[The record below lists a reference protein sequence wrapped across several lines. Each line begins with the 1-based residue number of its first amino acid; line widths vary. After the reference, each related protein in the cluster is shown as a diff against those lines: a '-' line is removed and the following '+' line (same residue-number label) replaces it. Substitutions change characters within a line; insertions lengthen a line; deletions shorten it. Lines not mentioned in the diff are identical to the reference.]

1 MRCAVAG
8 WVQENEQTVMQY
20 SRKMDTY
27 GDCEMTPDLGDAST
41 LSVRPSVC
49 LSLSQSVVVKTF

>member
-27 GDCEMTPDLGDAST
+27 GDCEMTTDLGDA
-41 LSVRPSVC
+41 SVRPSVC